1 MDKQELIF
9 NLRNQIENFEPVPFD
24 LGQAM
29 VDGFSEHEEDIKH
42 LNKLK
47 QNLAEL
53 LGLDK
58 APAQT
63 SISKSWEVLQDEYEN
78 Q

>member
-9 NLRNQIENFEPVPFD
+9 NLRNQIENFEPAPFD

-29 VDGFSEHEEDIKH
+29 VDGFSEHEEDIKY
-42 LNKLK
+42 LNTLK
-47 QNLAEL
+47 QTLAEL
-53 LGLDK
+53 LGHQK
-58 APAQT
+58 TPAQT
-63 SISKSWEVLQDEYEN
+63 LIFKSWEVLQNEYEN